1 MKLIGRFP
9 DPMPVE
15 MAQRAKEMLR
25 KVYRAGFFGELSRMQ
40 DGIKVWVPWEQ
51 SEMVVLPYSRIS
63 VPVVCQT
70 QENGRLEGWIC
81 ETDAIRAA
89 DHPYIAVTMRAAY
102 LLCEYL
108 FPGVYADLDLH
119 DKKNQEAF
127 IFLKRLLRAEDMDA
141 LLRHRM
147 DDAAIW
153 QACRSSGD
161 KEPVNLYERIALA
174 PEPSILA
181 NCLEE
186 EEKEIDEEKVAHITH
201 GEKMLE
207 LDRWFPC
214 VQWQTELGL
223 KIFMRFLSH
232 SLMERFDFS
241 KTPQK
246 TVVRAARFLNGIR
259 NGGRVEDL
267 LALRLPRYVS
277 QDLLAV
283 DWETITELLAS
294 LSRLPVDQVR
304 ELTAHTVLQRGEI
317 IRKTAQTFSSE
328 PNTALA
334 FAFFM
339 FCLRRAL
346 MERFDFSKTPQKT
359 VVRAALFLNGIRNG
373 GKAEDLEALR
383 LPYHVSQRFLAVDW
397 ETITVLLA
405 FLSKLPVDQVREL
418 TAHTVLQLGEI
429 IRNTARALARK
440 ECYSMI
446 EEDCRARGK
455 DGWYFETGAWTREYE
470 DFCKKMQNSA
480 ILQDTLYGPGEGA
493 WLVKTQK
500 ILRSWNEIGISVTK
514 ELYLDL
520 RMHWDCREA
529 YAKILSIEAL
539 ARRQDGS
546 WDRKILLD
554 MLDELDDLRKVQ
566 GL

>member
-1 MKLIGRFP
+1 M
-9 DPMPVE
+9 
-15 MAQRAKEMLR
+15 
-25 KVYRAGFFGELSRMQ
+25 
-40 DGIKVWVPWEQ
+40 PWEQ
-51 SEMVVLPYSRIS
+51 SGTVVLPYSRTPI
-63 VPVVCQT
+63 PVVCQT
-70 QENGRLEGWIC
+70 PENGRLEGWIC

-89 DHPYIAVTMRAAY
+89 DHRFITVTMQAAY

-108 FPGVYADLDLH
+108 FPGVYADMDLH
-119 DKKNQEAF
+119 DKRYQDAF
-127 IFLKRLLRAEDMDA
+127 IFLKRLFSTEDMDA
-141 LLRHRM
+141 LLRRRM

-161 KEPVNLYERIALA
+161 KEPVQLYERIALA
-174 PEPSILA
+174 PEPSVLA
-181 NCLEE
+181 KCLEE
-186 EEKEIDEEKVAHITH
+186 EEEEIDDEN
-201 GEKMLE
+201 EKME
-207 LDRWFPC
+207 WVKYDERRRALDRKFPC
-214 VQWQTELGL
+214 EQNTTLAFTF
-223 KIFMRFLSH
+223 FMLCLRHAL
-232 SLMERFDFS
+232 LERFDFS
-241 KTPQK
+241 K
-246 TVVRAARFLNGIR
+246 AA
-259 NGGRVEDL
+259 
-267 LALRLPRYVS
+267 
-277 QDLLAV
+277 
-283 DWETITELLAS
+283 
-294 LSRLPVDQVR
+294 
-304 ELTAHTVLQRGEI
+304 
-317 IRKTAQTFSSE
+317 
-328 PNTALA
+328 
-334 FAFFM
+334 
-339 FCLRRAL
+339 
-346 MERFDFSKTPQKT
+346 QKT

-455 DGWYFETGAWTREYE
+455 DGWYFETGEWTREYE